1 MIKHMIFNFDFVK
14 ISSIAGLK
22 EWGEFKDADKM
33 VQKLEELRKNEELH
47 ATDHGVLM
55 TGYMQPKLGEV
66 KKSGIFRLAYLQD
79 KWVICLNMPT
89 SSNKRV
95 RR

>member
-1 MIKHMIFNFDFVK
+1 MIFNFDFVRV
-14 ISSIAGLK
+14 SSIAGLK

-55 TGYMQPKLGEV
+55 TGYMQSKLGEV
-66 KKSGIFRLAYLQD
+66 KKPGVFRLAYYAYIINQ
-79 KWVICLNMPT
+79 K
-89 SSNKRV
+89 SSQITLEIPEFPK
-95 RR
+95 